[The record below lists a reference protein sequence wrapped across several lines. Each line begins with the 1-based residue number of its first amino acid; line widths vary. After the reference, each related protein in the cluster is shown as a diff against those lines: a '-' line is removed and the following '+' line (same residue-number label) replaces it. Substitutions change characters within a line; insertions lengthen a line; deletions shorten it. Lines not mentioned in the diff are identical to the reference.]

1 VKRKRAKSIRRHALA
16 IALALAAML
25 VPPGAPAAETVTV
38 SLTRSTASA
47 PVFIAAARGYFAGHG
62 LDARFLYFTAALPV
76 ATAIVS
82 RDADFGVTGLSAGL
96 YNLAGKGALKIIA
109 GSGQEVKGGF
119 LTPYLASNAAYDKG
133 LHSPRDFAGK
143 TVGLTTFG
151 GPFHYDVI
159 QLATKYG
166 FALASMRLLQLQS
179 FNNIAAALKGGT
191 IDAGLLTSVAA
202 QPIAERGEG
211 RIIGWV
217 GDETPWQLSAVFTS
231 AATDANRR
239 DLVTH
244 FLAAYREATRDYD
257 AAFQQRDADGRIVPG
272 KGAPALIKI
281 ISDATQLPEAAT
293 RKSLGFIDRNGG
305 LMPGNIAAQI
315 ATWKRLG
322 MVNAEVEAG
331 GIIDASLAAPGAR

>member
-1 VKRKRAKSIRRHALA
+1 MRWYPLV
-16 IALALAAML
+16 IAVALAAAL
-25 VPPGAPAAETVTV
+25 IRPGAQAAETVTV

-47 PVFIAAARGYFAGHG
+47 PAFIADARGYFAAQG
-62 LDARFLYFTAALPV
+62 LAVRFLYFTAALPV

-119 LTPYLASNAAYDKG
+119 LTPYLASNAAYAKG
-133 LHSPRDFAGK
+133 LTSPRDFAGR

-159 QLATKYG
+159 KLAEKYG
-166 FALASMRLLQLQS
+166 FALTSMKLLQLQS

-202 QPIAERGEG
+202 QPIAERGDG
-211 RIIGWV
+211 KIIGWV

-231 AATDANRR
+231 ASTDENKR
-239 DLVTH
+239 DLVLR
-244 FLAAYREATRDYD
+244 FLAAYRKATHDYN
-257 AAFQQRDADGRIVPG
+257 AAFQQRDASGHIVPG
-272 KGAPALIKI
+272 SDAEELVKI
-281 ISDATQLPEAAT
+281 ISVATQLPEAAT
-293 RKSLGFIDRNGG
+293 RKSLGYIDRNGG
-305 LMPGNIAAQI
+305 LMPGDIAEQI

-322 MVNAEVEAG
+322 MVNADVEAAD
-331 GIIDASLAAPGAR
+331 IVDASLAAPSAQ